1 MRHSRALIETKLGTV
16 GRKSL
21 FSITRNDFNALP
33 TKGNNLAADKNRV
46 DVIAIQQFKSNT
58 RDNDLYYTERG
69 REREVY
75 NDLTRGQA

>member
-1 MRHSRALIETKLGTV
+1 MRHSRALIETKL

-46 DVIAIQQFKSNT
+46 DVIATHQFKSNT
-58 RDNDLYYTERG
+58 RDNDLCCTRERE